1 MDSPRIEEEEELF
14 IHLTEIGTRFKDLIK
29 DKNVEITALERKTEK
44 LKIKLANARRAL
56 EEAEATRPQQ
66 QEEEPSSDF
75 QELKQR
81 YKQQKQLIM
90 DLEDAIETRDA
101 ALLQAKEA
109 IKQREAT
116 IDQLRVELEQAKK
129 KPEKRFRRTLQQMEE
144 EQTKVVDEIEQLD
157 REKIQL
163 EERIQARQVK
173 IDTDTDATGSE
184 RRARVQKSEL
194 DKERVAEIKKR
205 LASLR
210 TKLSV
215 LKRDI
220 RLKQQQE
227 TPLEP
232 RTKMEKINCDNCE
245 ALIYA
250 SDAHKCKGPC
260 QGRAAYCNATCA
272 KEHWELEHRI
282 LCKTAK

>member
-1 MDSPRIEEEEELF
+1 MDSPRVDEEEELF

-29 DKNVEITALERKTEK
+29 DKNVEIAALERKTEK
-44 LKIKLANARRAL
+44 LKSKLADARRAL
-56 EEAEATRPQQ
+56 EEVEANHPQQ
-66 QEEEPSSDF
+66 EEPSSDF

-81 YKQQKQLIM
+81 FKEQKKLNM
-90 DLEDAIETRDA
+90 DLEDAIEQRDV
-101 ALLQAKEA
+101 ALSQAREA

-116 IDQLRVELEQAKK
+116 IDQLRVELENVRK
-129 KPEKRFRRTLQQMEE
+129 KPEKKFRRTLKQMEE
-144 EQTKVVDEIEQLD
+144 EQTKVVEEIEQLD

-163 EERIQARQVK
+163 EETIQARQVK
-173 IDTDTDATGSE
+173 IDTDTEASGSE
-184 RRARVQKSEL
+184 RRARVQKNEL
-194 DKERVAEIKKR
+194 AKERVAEIKKR

-210 TKLSV
+210 TKLSG

-232 RTKMEKINCDNCE
+232 PTKMEKINCDNCE